1 MRPSELIQEWMNNC
15 VQSHDTC
22 RTSFAGE
29 LLDERR
35 LTVLPRRLI
44 QTFMS
49 KDGLI
54 QTSPRLIQPDQ
65 NFAGSYVTLSHCWG
79 PPDKRPLCTTRA
91 NVSQHMVEIP
101 WQCLPQTFQDSI
113 SICVDLSIQ
122 YLWID
127 SLCIVQDDEMEWRQE
142 SAVMGSIYEQ
152 ALFTIAASSAINS
165 SQGLFQVRSTL
176 ELVEIPYYNADGS
189 AGRVFAYIEP
199 ELEKGLSSAP
209 LSDRAWV
216 MQEYFLS
223 RRTVH
228 FTRHGLIWS
237 CKNGRSPR
245 TGYMTSEFGDSW
257 EKVFE
262 DDWTTL
268 VGSYTRRRL
277 TYNSDKLIATQGLAD
292 RFKQRNGQFY
302 YYGLWLEDLPRDLLW
317 YSDERL
323 IRDVGNG
330 IPSWTWASTTGTIL
344 FKSSVIENSEPF
356 HVEILPVMDS
366 TGSLRMR
373 SVLKLVDDLEGP
385 LQCQAFCFEDLQV
398 MGFTGRLHDDYKSG
412 GILVSPTFLLL
423 SGMGKVGWGVFDE
436 CERPPGDIFC
446 LPLLKQ
452 RVWEGFAQSKE
463 QYFLWILLIRAAAD
477 MDHFERVGWGLLLVP
492 RWLDGVCAR
501 DVCLV

>member
-1 MRPSELIQEWMNNC
+1 
-15 VQSHDTC
+15 
-22 RTSFAGE
+22 
-29 LLDERR
+29 
-35 LTVLPRRLI
+35 
-44 QTFMS
+44 
-49 KDGLI
+49 
-54 QTSPRLIQPDQ
+54 
-65 NFAGSYVTLSHCWG
+65 
-79 PPDKRPLCTTRA
+79 
-91 NVSQHMVEIP
+91 
-101 WQCLPQTFQDSI
+101 
-113 SICVDLSIQ
+113 
-122 YLWID
+122 
-127 SLCIVQDDEMEWRQE
+127 
-142 SAVMGSIYEQ
+142 
-152 ALFTIAASSAINS
+152 
-165 SQGLFQVRSTL
+165 
-176 ELVEIPYYNADGS
+176 
-189 AGRVFAYIEP
+189 
-199 ELEKGLSSAP
+199 
-209 LSDRAWV
+209 

-292 RFKQRNGQFY
+292 RFKQRNGQSY

-385 LQCQAFCFEDLQV
+385 LQCQAFCFEDL
-398 MGFTGRLHDDYKSG
+398 
-412 GILVSPTFLLL
+412 
-423 SGMGKVGWGVFDE
+423 
-436 CERPPGDIFC
+436 
-446 LPLLKQ
+446 
-452 RVWEGFAQSKE
+452 
-463 QYFLWILLIRAAAD
+463 
-477 MDHFERVGWGLLLVP
+477 
-492 RWLDGVCAR
+492 
-501 DVCLV
+501 